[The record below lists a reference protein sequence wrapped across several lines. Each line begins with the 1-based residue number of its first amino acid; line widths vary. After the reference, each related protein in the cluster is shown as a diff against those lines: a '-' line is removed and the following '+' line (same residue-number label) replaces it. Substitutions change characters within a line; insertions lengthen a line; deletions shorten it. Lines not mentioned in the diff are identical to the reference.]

1 MNIKKMNCTSSSIK
15 LDEAYQIFKLIIY
28 IPLFLFGIICNS
40 VAFWVFCCKLK
51 TWTETRVY
59 MTNLIISDCCLL
71 FTLPFRIYSYKREWD
86 LGNKLCTAL
95 LSIYFGNMYMSI
107 FIITFIAIDRYIA
120 IKHPLKTKNWR
131 SPLKAAVTC
140 GFLWILLIS
149 FLIYTVL
156 TYKNFQ
162 HTFCFQKTN
171 TNPFHLILIFIVIGF
186 LVPLVIQSFCS
197 IQIIRCLKN
206 KEIWDLH
213 EKRTIKKVIWIV
225 SANLAVF
232 IICFLPVH
240 VAYLVRYV
248 IETIDAACS
257 LRLKVHRFVHVATYL
272 ANANCFLDAICY
284 YFVAKEFWEASP
296 LFSKVRF
303 TPFSQDDQYK
313 GSQLCTQK

>member
-1 MNIKKMNCTSSSIK
+1 MNCTNSSIK
-15 LDEAYQIFKLIIY
+15 LDETHQIFQLIVY

-40 VAFWVFCCKLK
+40 LAFWVFCCKLK

-71 FTLPFRIYSYKREWD
+71 FTFPFRIYSYKRKWD
-86 LGNKLCTAL
+86 LGNKLCSAL

-107 FIITFIAIDRYIA
+107 FTITLIAIDRYIA

-131 SPLKAAVTC
+131 SPLKAAAIC

-149 FLIYTVL
+149 FFIYTAL
-156 TYKNFQ
+156 KYKNFQ
-162 HTFCFQKTN
+162 HTFCFQKSSTD
-171 TNPFHLILIFIVIGF
+171 PFHLVLTFIAVGF
-186 LVPLVIQSFCS
+186 LVPLIIQSFCS

-206 KEIWDLH
+206 KEIMDLH
-213 EKRTIKKVIWIV
+213 EKRVIKKVIWIV

-248 IETIDAACS
+248 IETIGAGCFV
-257 LRLKVHRFVHVATYL
+257 RLNVHKFVHVATYL
-272 ANANCFLDAICY
+272 ANANCFLDAVCY
-284 YFVAKEFWEASP
+284 YFVAKEFWEASS
-296 LFSKVRF
+296 LFSKIKF
-303 TPFSQDDQYK
+303 AQFSQDDQYK
-313 GSQLCTQK
+313 ASQLSTQQ